1 MSLKRV
7 LVSAGVVFSL
17 LFGATST
24 FGADPKGSAKPAT
37 KPTAAPQK
45 PTESKAP
52 STSSAPSESNTSSEP
67 TKASTPTKSSSPAGS
82 ATSTTTQQPSA
93 GSENSK
99 TTTSQPAAKT
109 PSGQSSSQSVNTNG
123 NKPEL
128 SKANQA
134 AKALKKDNEK
144 QSAACTGSSAAKD
157 PCSDFIVVFN
167 PASSR
172 ATANSLITRANGRVK
187 REFNQLF
194 NGAVVNGPLSKM
206 QALANNPNFLVVE
219 DDLEVTT
226 SEIQSNAP
234 WGLDRIDQRVLP
246 LDKTF
251 NNLNNNGS
259 GASIFVIDTGIDASN
274 ADFGGRVQPGFTA
287 IADGIG
293 SADCNGHGTHVAGIA
308 GGSKYGVAKSAQL
321 IPVRV
326 LGCDGSGS
334 YSNVISGLEYVASQ
348 YSVGAKF
355 VVNMS
360 LGGPSSSTI
369 DGAVQTLIAK
379 GLHVVVAAGNSS
391 ANACNYSPARVPEAI
406 TVGATTTTDSM
417 ASYSNFGSCLDLFAP
432 GTSITSTWLG
442 GTGVNTISGTS
453 MAAPAVAG
461 VVARFISANTTL
473 TPAQVSNS
481 VKSGA
486 TKALLNGIGSGSP
499 NSLAYTEF
507 QPDLSTPTSTVTPTF
522 KRVNPVGKS
531 VGKSTEKSS
540 ESSATNPAGKSPGKA
555 PGKG

>member
-1 MSLKRV
+1 LESGN
-7 LVSAGVVFSL
+7 S
-17 LFGATST
+17 
-24 FGADPKGSAKPAT
+24 
-37 KPTAAPQK
+37 KPT
-45 PTESKAP
+45 
-52 STSSAPSESNTSSEP
+52 
-67 TKASTPTKSSSPAGS
+67 TP
-82 ATSTTTQQPSA
+82 
-93 GSENSK
+93 
-99 TTTSQPAAKT
+99 QPAVKNPT
-109 PSGQSSSQSVNTNG
+109 GQSSTQSANSGG
-123 NKPEL
+123 NKPDV

-172 ATANSLITRANGRVK
+172 ATANSLIARANGRVK

-226 SEIQSNAP
+226 SEIQSKAP
-234 WGLDRIDQRVLP
+234 WGLDRIDQRLLP
-246 LDKTF
+246 LNTNFDY
-251 NNLNNNGS
+251 LNNTGNGT
-259 GASIFVIDTGIDASN
+259 SIFVVDTGIDATN
-274 ADFGGRVQPGFTA
+274 IDFGGRVQPGFTA
-287 IADGIG
+287 IADGKG

-308 GGSKYGVAKSAQL
+308 GGSIYGVAKNAQL
-321 IPVRV
+321 VPVRV

-348 YSVGAKF
+348 YSAGAKF

-379 GLHVVVAAGNSS
+379 GVHVVVAAGNSS

-406 TVGATTTTDSM
+406 TVGATTTSDSM
-417 ASYSNFGSCLDLFAP
+417 AGYSNFGSCLDLFAP

-442 GTGVNTISGTS
+442 ASGVNTISGTS

-461 VVARFISANTTL
+461 VVARFISANATL

-486 TKALLNGIGSGSP
+486 TKALLTGIGSGSP

-507 QPDLSTPTSTVTPTF
+507 QPDLTTPTTTVTPTF

-531 VGKSTEKSS
+531 VGKSTEKNS
-540 ESSATNPAGKSPGKA
+540 ESSATNPAGKAPGKA